1 MGDIRFLGFYDSKNS
16 QSQIAAMRYDVY
28 FAALQSQSMVGGV
41 VTAPNMIMPQT
52 YPPPGAVMAANQP
65 GVVTGKIV
73 KLVVP

>member
-1 MGDIRFLGFYDSKNS
+1 
-16 QSQIAAMRYDVY
+16 MRYDVY